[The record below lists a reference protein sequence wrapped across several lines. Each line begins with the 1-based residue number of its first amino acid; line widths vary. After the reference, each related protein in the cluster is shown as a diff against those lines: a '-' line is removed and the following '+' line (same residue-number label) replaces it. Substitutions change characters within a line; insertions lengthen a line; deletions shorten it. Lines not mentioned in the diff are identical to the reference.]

1 MEERFDW
8 FKTLKIV
15 ALFLVGLFL
24 IGFLYRVRAA
34 VTPFVI
40 AITIAYVL
48 NPVVDFGARRRMSRI
63 QAIAVTYVA
72 LLIIV
77 TIISLFIVPGIVAEI
92 NRLVENVPQYLEQ
105 TQQTISQL
113 ERFYEATAMPTMVRD
128 AINQALDKYLENLE
142 ERLDIDASLTALMAG
157 LGGFFGGVFNLVLGS
172 VLAVYLLK
180 DSHRFYDQFRDSLPV
195 VYRRPLMEFLADVN
209 RVLSGF
215 IHGRLIVSL
224 VVGVVATVVLALLGV
239 RFYLVLGLF
248 AGLTNLIP
256 YFGPFI
262 GSIPAIIL
270 AAMESWGLTLRV
282 MITYLLIQQVDG
294 FILTPRI
301 LSNRTGLHPLGVVFA
316 ILAGAA
322 LFGFWGLFLGVP
334 VAAIIKV
341 CLDHL
346 FRWIAAGDSA

>member
-1 MEERFDW
+1 MLERFDW
-8 FKTLKIV
+8 FRILKLAALLLVTLFMAI
-15 ALFLVGLFL
+15 
-24 IGFLYRVRAA
+24 FLYRVRAA
-34 VTPFVI
+34 VTPFAI
-40 AITIAYVL
+40 AITLAYVL
-48 NPVVDFGARRRMSRI
+48 NPMVDFGERRRMSRI
-63 QAIAVTYVA
+63 QAIAVTYVI
-72 LLIIV
+72 LLILIG
-77 TIISLFIVPGIVAEI
+77 IIGLFVVPGLVAEI
-92 NRLVENVPQYLEQ
+92 NRLVDNVPYYLAQ
-105 TQQTISQL
+105 TQETISQL
-113 ERFYEATAMPTMVRD
+113 ERFYEATAMPPMVRD

-142 ERLDIDASLTALMAG
+142 ERLDLDASLTALMAG
-157 LGGFFGGVFNLVLGS
+157 LGGLFGGLFNVGLGS

-180 DSHRFYDQFRDSLPV
+180 DSHHFYHRFKDMLPGE
-195 VYRRPLMEFLADVN
+195 YRRNVMDFLKDVN

-215 IHGRLIVSL
+215 IHGRLIVSA

-262 GSIPAIIL
+262 GGIPAVIL
-270 AAMESWGLTLRV
+270 AAMDSWGLMFRV
-282 MITYLLIQQVDG
+282 IITYLLIQQLDG

-334 VAAIIKV
+334 LAAIIKV

-346 FRWIAAGDSA
+346 FRWIAAGDST